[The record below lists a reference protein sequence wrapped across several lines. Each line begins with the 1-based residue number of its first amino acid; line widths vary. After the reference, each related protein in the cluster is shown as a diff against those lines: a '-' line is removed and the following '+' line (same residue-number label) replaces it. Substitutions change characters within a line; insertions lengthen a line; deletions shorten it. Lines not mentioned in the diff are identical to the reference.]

1 MENRK
6 GAAGDR
12 EPESLFQRLGRQL
25 RQVFLRQLAL
35 GLLFLAGVLLGG
47 GHLPGAL
54 LGTASGL
61 MDTALFLWGVHRGM
75 GKPPAQAALSMHR
88 MMFLRIA
95 VLLGITVLALR
106 EKWQSV
112 LVLAGF
118 LVLNIGLIIQLAK
131 SRPGC
136 RKL

>member
-1 MENRK
+1 
-6 GAAGDR
+6 
-12 EPESLFQRLGRQL
+12 
-25 RQVFLRQLAL
+25 
-35 GLLFLAGVLLGG
+35 
-47 GHLPGAL
+47 
-54 LGTASGL
+54 
-61 MDTALFLWGVHRGM
+61 
-75 GKPPAQAALSMHR
+75 

-95 VLLGITVLALR
+95 VLLGLTVLALR

>member
-1 MENRK
+1 
-6 GAAGDR
+6 
-12 EPESLFQRLGRQL
+12 
-25 RQVFLRQLAL
+25 
-35 GLLFLAGVLLGG
+35 
-47 GHLPGAL
+47 
-54 LGTASGL
+54 

-95 VLLGITVLALR
+95 VLLGLTVLAAG
-106 EKWQSV
+106 KWQSV

>member
-1 MENRK
+1 
-6 GAAGDR
+6 
-12 EPESLFQRLGRQL
+12 
-25 RQVFLRQLAL
+25 
-35 GLLFLAGVLLGG
+35 
-47 GHLPGAL
+47 
-54 LGTASGL
+54 
-61 MDTALFLWGVHRGM
+61 M

-95 VLLGITVLALR
+95 VLLGLTVLALR